1 MKLCLISFLTIIIFV
16 LLDKSLALWPKVVR
30 QGSVAL
36 LERFG
41 EYKQTLSPGLHWII
55 PIVDSC
61 RTMSMKERV
70 LDTPPQNCVTLDNAP
85 VKVDAVM
92 YFKIFD
98 PVRACYNIQDL
109 DEAMSNLVKTQ
120 VRSEIGKLDLDST
133 FSARQTLGTTLLS
146 SMKECVDEWGIQ
158 VTRVEIKEI
167 APNRDIL
174 YSMEKVMAAEREKRA
189 LVLKSEGERLARVNS
204 AAAQA
209 DADVQSAQA
218 DKQATILKA
227 EAAARACAL
236 TAEAEAVAI
245 RAIAAAK
252 ADAVRLQ
259 AEATKDGLLDI
270 TLALGSPEAA
280 LRYEALR
287 QYTEG
292 TAALASSPNT
302 KTLVLPRGDEWL
314 SRVGIALEK
323 V

>member
-1 MKLCLISFLTIIIFV
+1 MKLRLISFLTIIIFV

-30 QGSVAL
+30 EGSVAL

-158 VTRVEIKEI
+158 VTRVEILPQIVIFFIPWRKLWLLSAKKEHW
-167 APNRDIL
+167 
-174 YSMEKVMAAEREKRA
+174 
-189 LVLKSEGERLARVNS
+189 
-204 AAAQA
+204 
-209 DADVQSAQA
+209 
-218 DKQATILKA
+218 
-227 EAAARACAL
+227 C
-236 TAEAEAVAI
+236 
-245 RAIAAAK
+245 
-252 ADAVRLQ
+252 
-259 AEATKDGLLDI
+259 
-270 TLALGSPEAA
+270 
-280 LRYEALR
+280 
-287 QYTEG
+287 
-292 TAALASSPNT
+292 
-302 KTLVLPRGDEWL
+302 
-314 SRVGIALEK
+314 
-323 V
+323 